1 MTDQEEGLKMGP
13 IKVVL
18 SAAVVS
24 LMLPAVAFAQQTIV
38 HGADEEPATL
48 DPAEVEPG
56 EGGESIIF
64 HVYERLLTV
73 GAGSSD
79 LVPQLATEVPSLE
92 NGLIS
97 EDGLTYT
104 FPLREGVTFH
114 DGSPFTA
121 DDVKYSWDRVME
133 LELPGSGYEILSD
146 RVAETR
152 VVDDFTFEVTLQDID
167 ASFLYSAV
175 LPMTASIVS
184 DEVVEA
190 NGGIVAGESNEF
202 LSGNMVG
209 TGPYVFGTWNRTENL
224 SLTVNDGYWGTKAN
238 DNVRLEF
245 GLDPDVRVLG
255 LRAGEYDTIETDP
268 TYVPDFSGAEGVS
281 VYSEGLLL
289 EPLHIGFN
297 TNIPEGSMPSGDT
310 ISSDFF
316 ADVRIRQA
324 FNHAFDYGA
333 FIQGALGGFGQVNPH
348 YVPIGV
354 FGYDPDAPIYGEQ
367 NLAEAE
373 RLLREAGVWDE
384 GFTVTVIVE
393 SGSLFEIQ
401 GLILKDS
408 IESMNPDM
416 RINVLGVAE
425 AVFDEALV
433 SSPLTYPM
441 WAKNGDPA
449 ADPID
454 YLQTY
459 AHPDGEWGEIH
470 GFRNMYQD
478 PDRIADLIDAAAVE
492 LDRDTRAGMIS
503 ELQTLLYEDPMWIIG
518 AQEGAVTAYRDRIQG
533 MVLQPLWPR
542 PSINF
547 AILDK
552 TE

>member
-24 LMLPAVAFAQQTIV
+24 MMLPAVAFAQQTIV

-281 VYSEGLLL
+281 VYAEGLLL

-316 ADVRIRQA
+316 ADVFGRPLITRSITGPLFKVPWVDLVRSIRITCQ
-324 FNHAFDYGA
+324 
-333 FIQGALGGFGQVNPH
+333 
-348 YVPIGV
+348 
-354 FGYDPDAPIYGEQ
+354 
-367 NLAEAE
+367 
-373 RLLREAGVWDE
+373 
-384 GFTVTVIVE
+384 
-393 SGSLFEIQ
+393 S
-401 GLILKDS
+401 
-408 IESMNPDM
+408 
-416 RINVLGVAE
+416 
-425 AVFDEALV
+425 V
-433 SSPLTYPM
+433 SSDMTLMRQSMVNKT
-441 WAKNGDPA
+441 
-449 ADPID
+449 
-454 YLQTY
+454 LQRQSVCCVKLAFGTK
-459 AHPDGEWGEIH
+459 
-470 GFRNMYQD
+470 
-478 PDRIADLIDAAAVE
+478 DL
-492 LDRDTRAGMIS
+492 LS
-503 ELQTLLYEDPMWIIG
+503 L
-518 AQEGAVTAYRDRIQG
+518 
-533 MVLQPLWPR
+533 
-542 PSINF
+542 
-547 AILDK
+547 
-552 TE
+552 

>member
-1 MTDQEEGLKMGP
+1 MTDPTKLSLRAALLASTFAIAAPYAALAQE
-13 IKVVL
+13 
-18 SAAVVS
+18 
-24 LMLPAVAFAQQTIV
+24 TIV

-56 EGGESIIF
+56 EGGESVIF
-64 HVYERLLTV
+64 HVYDRLLAV
-73 GAGSSD
+73 GATSTELMPS
-79 LVPQLATEVPSLE
+79 LATTVPSRE

-104 FPLREGVTFH
+104 FPLREGISFH
-114 DGSPFTA
+114 DGSPLTA
-121 DDVKYSWDRVME
+121 HDVKFSWDRVID
-133 LELPGSGYEILSD
+133 LELPGSGYEILSE

-152 VVDDFTFEVTLQDID
+152 VVDDYTFEVTLQDVD

-175 LPMTASIVS
+175 LSMTASVVS
-184 DEVVEA
+184 QEAVEA
-190 NGGIVAGESNEF
+190 AGEEGGGESNG
-202 LSGNMVG
+202 LLAGAMIG
-209 TGPYVFGTWNRTENL
+209 TGPYTFESWNRTENMTL
-224 SLTVNDGYWGTKAN
+224 RVNPDYWGTPAF
-238 DNVRLEF
+238 DDVRLEF

-255 LRAGEYDTIETDP
+255 LRAGEFDTIETDP
-268 TYVPDFSGAEGVS
+268 SYVADLEGADGVEI
-281 VYSEGLLL
+281 YAEGLLL

-297 TNIPEGSMPSGDT
+297 MNVPEGALPEGDT
-310 ISSDFF
+310 VPEDFF

-324 FNHAFDYGA
+324 FNHAFDYNA
-333 FIQGALGGFGQVNPH
+333 FVNGALAGFGEINPH

-354 FGYDPDAPIYGEQ
+354 FGYDPDAPVYGEQ

-373 RLLREAGVWDE
+373 RLFREAGVWDE
-384 GFTVTVIVE
+384 GFIVTVVVE

-401 GLILKDS
+401 CLILKDS
-408 IESMNPDM
+408 IERLNPAM
-416 RINVLGVAE
+416 QINVLGVAE
-425 AVFDEALV
+425 AVFDEAIASETV
-433 SSPLTYPM
+433 NYAM

-454 YLQTY
+454 YLMTY

-470 GFRNMYQD
+470 GFRDAYQN
-478 PDRIADLIDAAAVE
+478 PDQIAELIDAIAVE
-492 LDRDTRAGMIS
+492 LDPAARAAMVG
-503 ELQTLLYEDPMWIIG
+503 EVQALLYDDPMWIIG
-518 AQEGAVTAYRDRIQG
+518 AQEGAMTAYRSDVSN

-552 TE
+552 AGG

>member
-1 MTDQEEGLKMGP
+1 MTALFSISFRATLG
-13 IKVVL
+13 
-18 SAAVVS
+18 AAILAFS
-24 LMLPAVAFAQQTIV
+24 LPAIAAAQETIV

-56 EGGESIIF
+56 EGGESVIF
-64 HVYERLLTV
+64 HVYDRLLTV
-73 GAGSSD
+73 GAESSD
-79 LVPQLATEVPSLE
+79 LVPALATEIPSVE

-104 FPLREGVTFH
+104 FPLRQGITFH
-114 DGSPFTA
+114 DESPFTA
-121 DDVKYSWDRVME
+121 DDVKFSWDRVIA
-133 LELPGSGYEILSD
+133 LELPGSGYEILSE

-152 VVDDFTFEVTLQDID
+152 VVDDYTFEVTLNDVD

-175 LPMTASIVS
+175 LSMTASIVS
-184 DEVVEA
+184 QEAVEA
-190 NGGIVAGESNEF
+190 AGAEGDGESNGL
-202 LSGNMVG
+202 LSDNMIG
-209 TGPYVFGTWNRTENL
+209 TGPYTFESWNRTENMTL
-224 SLTVNDGYWGTKAN
+224 RVNPSYWGTAAF
-238 DNVRLEF
+238 DDVRLEF

-255 LRAGEYDTIETDP
+255 LRAGEFDTIETDP
-268 TYVPDFSGAEGVS
+268 SYVADLEGADGVEI
-281 VYSEGLLL
+281 YAEGLLL

-297 TNIPEGSMPSGDT
+297 MNVPEGALPEGDT
-310 ISSDFF
+310 IPEDFF
-316 ADVRIRQA
+316 KDVRIRQA
-324 FNHAFDYGA
+324 FNHAFDYTA
-333 FIQGALGGFGQVNPH
+333 FVQGALAGFGEINPH

-354 FGYDPDAPIYGEQ
+354 FGYDPNAPVYGEQ

-373 RLLREAGVWDE
+373 RLFREAGVWDE
-384 GFTVTVIVE
+384 GFTATVVVE

-401 GLILKDS
+401 CLILKDS
-408 IESMNPDM
+408 IEAMNPDM

-425 AVFDEALV
+425 AVFDEAIASETV
-433 SSPLTYPM
+433 NYAM

-454 YLQTY
+454 YLMTY

-470 GFRNMYQD
+470 GFRDAYVD
-478 PDRIADLIDAAAVE
+478 PDQIANLIDQIAVE
-492 LDRDTRAGMIS
+492 LDRDTRAGLVGEVQS
-503 ELQTLLYEDPMWIIG
+503 LLYADPMWIIG
-518 AQEGAVTAYRDRIQG
+518 AQEGAVTAYRDDIEN

-552 TE
+552 TGG

>member
-1 MTDQEEGLKMGP
+1 MTERFTLTCRTR
-13 IKVVL
+13 L
-18 SAAVVS
+18 AATAIA
-24 LMLPAVAFAQQTIV
+24 LCLPMTAFAQQTIV

-56 EGGESIIF
+56 EGGESVIF
-64 HVYERLLTV
+64 HVYDRLLTV
-73 GAGSSD
+73 GAGTSD
-79 LVPQLATEVPSLE
+79 LVPALATTVPTQE

-104 FPLREGVTFH
+104 FPLREGISFH

-121 DDVKYSWDRVME
+121 DDVKFSWDRVIR

-152 VVDDFTFEVTLQDID
+152 VVDDYTFEVTLQDVD

-175 LPMTASIVS
+175 LAMTASIVS
-184 DEVVEA
+184 QEAVEA
-190 NGGIVAGESNEF
+190 AGDEAGGESNGL
-202 LSGNMVG
+202 LSGAMIG
-209 TGPYVFGTWNRTENL
+209 TGPYTFESWNRTENMTL
-224 SLTVNDGYWGTKAN
+224 RVNPGYWGTAAN
-238 DNVRLEF
+238 DDVRLEF

-255 LRAGEYDTIETDP
+255 LRAGEFDTIETDP
-268 TYVPDFSGAEGVS
+268 SYVADLEGAEGVEI
-281 VYSEGLLL
+281 YAEGLLL

-297 TNIPEGSMPSGDT
+297 MNVPEGALPDGDT
-310 ISSDFF
+310 IPNDFF

-324 FNHAFDYGA
+324 FNHAFDYTA
-333 FIQGALGGFGQVNPH
+333 FVQGALAGFGEINPH

-354 FGYDPDAPIYGEQ
+354 FGYDPDAPVYGEQ

-373 RLLREAGVWDE
+373 RLFREAGVWDD
-384 GFTVTVIVE
+384 GFVVTVVVE

-401 GLILKDS
+401 CLILKDS
-408 IESMNPDM
+408 IESLNPSM
-416 RINVLGVAE
+416 QINVLGVAE
-425 AVFDEALV
+425 AVFDEAIASETV
-433 SSPLTYPM
+433 NYAM

-454 YLQTY
+454 YLMTY

-470 GFRNMYQD
+470 GFRDAYVN
-478 PDRIADLIDAAAVE
+478 PDQIAGLIDQIAVE
-492 LDRDTRAGMIS
+492 LDPAARASMIG
-503 ELQTLLYEDPMWIIG
+503 EVQTLLYNDPMWIIG
-518 AQEGAVTAYRDRIQG
+518 AQEGAVTAYRSEVDN

-552 TE
+552 TGT